1 MECNFCKKTLSTKIN
16 LATHQKTAKYCLVL
30 QGKTNTTFQCEH
42 CNKFFT
48 SNQTLTDHIS
58 HTCKKH
64 KKKSYS
70 EIQFENATYIKTI
83 NEKDATIIK
92 LTHDKDAVISKLTH
106 DKDAVIS
113 KLTQDKDAV
122 ISKLTQDKDAVIAKL
137 EEKIDSLQKA
147 IIEIA
152 SQPKTTHNNHNS
164 NNSSNVTINNRF
176 DIYNTKQIGDVLQKY
191 LTKDVVARG
200 QEGVAI
206 MIGEYLL
213 KGPNGEPLYECTDV
227 ARQKFEFINVDGNV
241 ETDPK
246 ATKLIRSINK
256 SGLCE
261 KTNTASDDLWTN
273 TDGLMDHDKYGVYA
287 GKITEI
293 MMLENDSTK
302 LRNKLASVTAR
313 QKGKK
318 Q

>member
-1 MECNFCKKTLSTKIN
+1 MIN
-16 LATHQKTAKYCLVL
+16 HQKTARFCIDLQNKDEYKYFECVH
-30 QGKTNTTFQCEH
+30 CE
-42 CNKFFT
+42 KKFT
-48 SNQTLTDHIS
+48 SHYRQLEHACEKN
-58 HTCKKH
+58 
-64 KKKSYS
+64 KKK
-70 EIQFENATYIKTI
+70 
-83 NEKDATIIK
+83 KDDLLAMTQKRKDEDNKIIK
-92 LTHDKDAVISKLTH
+92 ECEERLQQKYQEIVKDKNET
-106 DKDAVIS
+106 
-113 KLTQDKDAV
+113 
-122 ISKLTQDKDAVIAKL
+122 IAKL
-137 EEKIDSLQKA
+137 EAMVASLQKT
-147 IIEIA
+147 ISEIA
-152 SQPKTTHNNHNS
+152 LQPKTTNNNHNS

-256 SGLCE
+256 SGLCAQT
-261 KTNTASDDLWTN
+261 KTASDDLWTN
-273 TDGLMDHDKYGVYA
+273 TDGRMDHDKYEVYA
-287 GKITEI
+287 GKVTEI

>member
-1 MECNFCKKTLSTKIN
+1 MDCEFCKKTFSSKSN
-16 LATHQKTAKYCLVL
+16 LLYHQKSVKYCLEI
-30 QGKTNTTFQCEH
+30 QGKDNKIMECEYCSKNFTMKH
-42 CNKFFT
+42 VLNEHYYSCKEKLKKDYGKGYENENK
-48 SNQTLTDHIS
+48 
-58 HTCKKH
+58 
-64 KKKSYS
+64 
-70 EIQFENATYIKTI
+70 
-83 NEKDATIIK
+83 K
-92 LTHDKDAVISKLTH
+92 LTEKLCEKETLI
-106 DKDAVIS
+106 A
-113 KLTQDKDAV
+113 KLTQDKDAAIV
-122 ISKLTQDKDAVIAKL
+122 KLTQEKDAMIAKL

-147 IIEIA
+147 IIDIA

-256 SGLCE
+256 SGLCAQT
-261 KTNTASDDLWTN
+261 KTASDDLWTN
-273 TDGLMDHDKYGVYA
+273 TDGRMDHDKYEVYA
-287 GKITEI
+287 GKVTEI